1 MTDTDAIA
9 AHAERQAEYA
19 RAEARRWTDVAEA
32 FDRVAARY
40 RAKMEEVRNESEQA
54 A

>member
-1 MTDTDAIA
+1 MSVDRAAIA

-32 FDRVAARY
+32 FDRVAERY
-40 RAKMEEVRNESEQA
+40 ANPMKETENDSEA

>member
-1 MTDTDAIA
+1 VSVDRAAIA

-19 RAEARRWTDVAEA
+19 RAEARRWTEVAEA

-40 RAKMEEVRNESEQA
+40 ANPMETENDSEA